1 MIGDFAVGKTSLVR
15 RFVSSIFTDKYLTTV
30 GVKIDTKTVSV
41 SDDVSLKMILWDIA
55 GEPNM
60 NTLTKSYIRGA
71 AGFILVADGTR
82 RSTFYNALELKA
94 QTEATLGPVPCVF
107 VLNKRDLNDEWSMN
121 AEDLERIR
129 QQSTKVVETSAK
141 TGEGVPDAFSSL
153 AEAVVGT

>member
-41 SDDVSLKMILWDIA
+41 ANGDSLKMILWDIA
-55 GEPNM
+55 GEPTM

-82 RSTFYNALELKA
+82 RSTFHNALELKA
-94 QTEATLGPVPCVF
+94 QTEATLGTVPCVF
-107 VLNKRDLNDEWSMN
+107 VLNKRDLNDEWSLTD
-121 AEDLERIR
+121 EDRERVTKL
-129 QQSTKVVETSAK
+129 STAVVETSAK
-141 TGEGVPDAFSSL
+141 TGDGVPDAFSAL
-153 AEAVVGT
+153 AEAVARV